1 METRLF
7 IRGVNLKEDQA
18 WKELYNYFYAPLC
31 CYSARLIGDETD
43 DPDMHARKHSLLAG
57 KDAAFNARLAT
68 YEQKYLAPLGEK

>member
-1 METRLF
+1 MNSN
-7 IRGVNLKEDQA
+7 IA
-18 WKELYNYFYAPLC
+18 
-31 CYSARLIGDETD
+31 ARLIGDETD